1 MKKHIKTVIIAAVTL
16 LVAATTAFFA
26 NTTFQIAPVDAADAA
41 DVDAILAAGA
51 FKYAQ
56 DDVLVDTAWVQENG
70 EADGIHL
77 IDVGSNILDYEAGHI
92 PGAVFANIRTELVN
106 PDSSVQGV
114 IPTQEQFEAVLGTL
128 GVTAEDTVVL
138 YDSRSNLYAARAY
151 WVFKYYQHEDVR
163 IYNGGTIKWKADG
176 NRLILG
182 RETAEPVDYVAGEP
196 DPTVYADYQQV
207 LDSLDDEN
215 VVTCDT
221 RTDGEFA
228 GEDIRA
234 DRGGHI
240 PGTTHLEWVHAVN
253 EDGTFKAAPELAA
266 LFYAEGLTPDKEI
279 LTYCQTG
286 VRSAHTWFVLTE
298 LLGYPNVRNYD
309 GSWIEWANNTDLP
322 ITE

>member
-41 DVDAILAAGA
+41 GVDAILAAGA
-51 FKYAQ
+51 FNYAQ

-266 LFYAEGLTPDKEI
+266 LFYAE
-279 LTYCQTG
+279 
-286 VRSAHTWFVLTE
+286 
-298 LLGYPNVRNYD
+298 
-309 GSWIEWANNTDLP
+309 
-322 ITE
+322 